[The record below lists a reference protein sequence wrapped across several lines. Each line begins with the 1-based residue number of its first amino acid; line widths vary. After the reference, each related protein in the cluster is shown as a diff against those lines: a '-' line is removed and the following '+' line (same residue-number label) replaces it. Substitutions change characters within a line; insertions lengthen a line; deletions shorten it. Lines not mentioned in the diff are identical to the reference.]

1 MMNPTVDHKKQLHEL
16 VTERSTLLKATLAS
30 LQAEQAGSDRARAI
44 EGAIAALQTH
54 VSGGWDKVGEQ
65 ESAAIVRWL
74 DQSKFLFDP
83 AKPAAPPAPAASS
96 APAAPD
102 AAKLPPSTN

>member
-1 MMNPTVDHKKQLHEL
+1 MMPPTVDHKKQLHDL
-16 VTERSTLLKATLAS
+16 VDERSALLTSTLAS

-83 AKPAAPPAPAASS
+83 AKAAAPQVPAALEP
-96 APAAPD
+96 
-102 AAKLPPSTN
+102 AKLPPPAN

>member
-1 MMNPTVDHKKQLHEL
+1 MMPPTVDHKKQLHDL
-16 VTERSTLLKATLAS
+16 VDERSALLTSTLAS

-83 AKPAAPPAPAASS
+83 AKPANTVVA
-96 APAAPD
+96 AAPE
-102 AAKLPPSTN
+102 AAKLPPSAN